1 MKSGKNMTILSES
14 ITALVKSFNQTMD
27 LFQEDPVNSFFPFYL
42 VFKTEKS
49 ILEKWNHLWS
59 PPGS

>member
-1 MKSGKNMTILSES
+1 MTILSES